1 MLPTAP
7 TGWTFGTP
15 VVTGSPAV
23 ITKGD
28 QAAAVGVTVTNSI
41 TRDQGYLKISKV
53 FDAKTSGFVG
63 TFAIKYNCGA
73 GDVTVNVAGGASTTV
88 GPFEAGA
95 SCSVSE
101 PVLPTAPT
109 GWTFGT
115 PVVTGSPAVIT
126 KGDQAAAVGVTVTN
140 SITRDTGSLTLK
152 KVLVGGPEGYDDA
165 FTINYDCNDGDNMTG
180 PSN

>member
-1 MLPTAP
+1 MN
-7 TGWTFGTP
+7 
-15 VVTGSPAV
+15 
-23 ITKGD
+23 K
-28 QAAAVGVTVTNSI
+28 
-41 TRDQGYLKISKV
+41 RDQGYLKISKV
-53 FDAKTSGFVG
+53 FDAKTSGFAG

-88 GPFEAGA
+88 GPFNTGT

-115 PVVTGSPAVIT
+115 PVVAGSPAVIT

-140 SITRDTGSLTLK
+140 SITRDT
-152 KVLVGGPEGYDDA
+152 
-165 FTINYDCNDGDNMTG
+165 
-180 PSN
+180 